1 MDAPSTTPQLL
12 AGKTGIVFGVAN
24 KRSLAWACTKS
35 LSQAGMRLAL
45 TYASE
50 RMERAVREL
59 AADLPDAVVL
69 PCDVTKSE
77 EVEAVF
83 ASLKTEFG
91 FLDTVVHAIAYA
103 KREELEGD
111 FYHTSKAGYMIAHE
125 VSAYSL
131 TEIARCALP
140 LMEGRQG
147 SIVTLTYIGGERV
160 VKNYNVMGI
169 AKAALEASVR
179 YLAHDLGP
187 RGIRVNA
194 ISAGPVRTLSASGV
208 SGFSLVL
215 DQIASNAPLRR
226 NITAEEVGDTCLFLA
241 SNLSRGI
248 TGSTIYVDA
257 GYNIMGV

>member
-1 MDAPSTTPQLL
+1 MEQSPAQPQMLV
-12 AGKTGIVFGVAN
+12 GRTGIVFGVAN

-35 LSQAGMRLAL
+35 LSNAGMRLAL
-45 TYASE
+45 TYANE
-50 RMERAVREL
+50 RMERAVRDL
-59 AADLPDAVVL
+59 AADLPNAVCL

-77 EVEAVF
+77 EVEGVF
-83 ASLKTEFG
+83 AKLKGEFG
-91 FLDTVVHAIAYA
+91 ALDTVVHAIAYA

-140 LMEGRQG
+140 LMEGRSG

-208 SGFSLVL
+208 SGFTQVL
-215 DQIASNAPLRR
+215 DRIAETAPLRR
-226 NITAEEVGDTCLFLA
+226 NITAEEVGDACLFLA
-241 SNLSRGI
+241 SDLSRGI
-248 TGSTIYVDA
+248 TGSTLYVDA

>member
-1 MDAPSTTPQLL
+1 MESTSAPLQLL
-12 AGKTGIVFGVAN
+12 AGRTGIVFGVAN

-35 LSQAGMRLAL
+35 LSLAGMRLAV
-45 TYASE
+45 TYANE
-50 RMERAVREL
+50 RMERTVREL
-59 AADLPDAVVL
+59 AADLPGAVVL

-77 EVEAVF
+77 EVAAVF
-83 ASLKTEFG
+83 EKLRGEFG
-91 FLDTVVHAIAYA
+91 FLDTIVHAIAYA

-131 TEIARCALP
+131 TEIARSALP

-147 SIVTLTYIGGERV
+147 SIVTLTYIGGLRV

-208 SGFSLVL
+208 SGFASVL
-215 DQIASNAPLRR
+215 DHIAENAPLRR
-226 NITAEEVGDTCLFLA
+226 NITAEEVGDACLFFA
-241 SNLSRGI
+241 SDLSRGI
-248 TGSTIYVDA
+248 TGSTLYVDA